1 MFRLKINHG
10 SSPKAG
16 HIAELNKIRG
26 QWARKKER
34 MDAE

>member
-16 HIAELNKIRG
+16 RIAELNKIRG
-26 QWARKKER
+26 QWARKKEG
-34 MDAE
+34 MDIE